1 MDFLMEFVNL
11 FVVPFVGVFIYQK
24 KDATTRAFFLFGFYA
39 LLCVLNVIA
48 MKFVSFFARHLLEKS
63 MPRDSVT
70 FTAAALICT
79 VVISVICIVFTD
91 FIQIQFLMEKK
102 DDCQEK

>member
-24 KDATTRAFFLFGFYA
+24 KTRPREHFFLLGFYA

-48 MKFVSFFARHLLEKS
+48 VKFASFFAKLLLGKS
-63 MPRDSVT
+63 VPKDSVT
-70 FTAAALICT
+70 FTAVALICT

>member
-11 FVVPFVGVFIYQK
+11 FVVPLVGVFIYQK
-24 KDATTRAFFLFGFYA
+24 KARPREHFFLLGFYA

-48 MKFVSFFARHLLEKS
+48 VKFASFFAKHLLGKS
-63 MPRDSVT
+63 MTKDSVT

-79 VVISVICIVFTD
+79 ILISVLCVVFTD